1 MKALKIIS
9 GEIGPLISNSTLE
22 EETLEREYV
31 KNYKTRDEFRR
42 EKSMTSIFDKFE
54 NKLTLL

>member
-9 GEIGPLISNSTLE
+9 GEIGPIISNSALE
-22 EETLEREYV
+22 EETLEHEYV
-31 KNYKTRDEFRR
+31 KNYRTRDEFRR

-54 NKLTLL
+54 NKLIFL